1 MKFNT
6 KFDRP
11 KSSGFACGKGRT
23 HQSFKNECDINVIM
37 KRAMAT
43 GVMPVASR
51 VAQYGDFSSVKDY
64 QQSLDLV
71 ISAQDMFAAMPSHIR
86 ARFNNDPA
94 SLLQFVNDKANFD
107 EAVKLGLIEPK
118 VASPVLPKVDSK
130 EVSASKEVPPKS
142 SGEPP
147 SK

>member
-71 ISAQDMFAAMPSHIR
+71 ISAQDMFAAMPSHVR

-107 EAVKLGLIEPK
+107 EAVKLGLIEAKAPE
-118 VASPVLPKVDSK
+118 LPK
-130 EVSASKEVPPKS
+130 EVLDSKEVPPKS
-142 SGEPP
+142 SNEPP